1 MGRTLMG
8 ETAIGEAVQFA
19 VQQIASGP
27 FRGSRRLIDVSGD
40 GRSNVGVD
48 PDGLRD
54 DAVAAGITINGLA
67 ILNDDITLDLDYA
80 DHVIGGHDDFVMTTR
95 DFDDFARAI
104 RFKLLQEIRGAPLG

>member
-1 MGRTLMG
+1 M
-8 ETAIGEAVQFA
+8 A
-19 VQQIASGP
+19 
-27 FRGSRRLIDVSGD
+27 VSGD

-54 DAVAAGITINGLA
+54 DGVAAGITIIGLA
-67 ILNDDITLDLDYA
+67 ILNDDIPLDLYYA
-80 DHVIGGHDDFVMTTR
+80 DHVIGGHDAFVMTTR